1 MKFNEALNINEEV
14 KELKNGKKGCVVF
27 DIDDC
32 LLQSNPKAIGIW
44 KEEPGKQ
51 PIRLSTDEY
60 AKDPDAATH
69 KEWFSYKEFRDPEK
83 VYNSIVSGTPL
94 LKQLRLLDAHTRAN
108 YDIAFL
114 TARGLQDVVDKA
126 LRAFLKYRDD
136 KGNLVPIGD
145 KLKSNLSAAIND
157 EFKAYKGSNDPEK
170 KAEVLKDICSKY
182 DIVKFVDDDK
192 KNIQRSRELN
202 LPNLQVIQARPN

>member
-32 LLQSNPKAIGIW
+32 SLQSNPKAIGIW

-94 LKQLRLLDAHTRAN
+94 LKQLRL
-108 YDIAFL
+108 
-114 TARGLQDVVDKA
+114 
-126 LRAFLKYRDD
+126 
-136 KGNLVPIGD
+136 
-145 KLKSNLSAAIND
+145 
-157 EFKAYKGSNDPEK
+157 
-170 KAEVLKDICSKY
+170 
-182 DIVKFVDDDK
+182 
-192 KNIQRSRELN
+192 
-202 LPNLQVIQARPN
+202 

>member
-1 MKFNEALNINEEV
+1 MINLYNYITERI
-14 KELKNGKKGCVVF
+14 KSLSSDKKGIIVF
-27 DIDDC
+27 DIDDTI
-32 LLQSNPKAIGIW
+32 LKADSSTMSIYKKTSSGEIS
-44 KEEPGKQ
+44 
-51 PIRLSTDEY
+51 LSTDEY

-182 DIVKFVDDDK
+182 DIVKFVDDDI
-192 KNIQRSRELN
+192 KNVQRAKELN
-202 LPNLQVIQARPN
+202 IPNLQVIQARPN